1 VILFLLSPRAAYVTG
16 AAWSV
21 DGGTV
26 PIII

>member
-1 VILFLLSPRAAYVTG
+1 VFLLSNRASYVTG
-16 AAWSV
+16 AAWSA

>member
-1 VILFLLSPRAAYVTG
+1 VIVFLCSHRAGYVTG
-16 AAWSV
+16 AAWSA